1 MSETQK
7 EPTQLSPSPLESI
20 KTKIGTILSNWKV
33 RLGLVGAII
42 AAFGLMIFFWPHLVA
57 VQGMKT
63 WAARAGY
70 RPIECMLKDT
80 NDDHYISC
88 SAMSDNQIVP
98 LECSSSVFNLGCRVR
113 YGSSVPPIR
122 PATPTL

>member
-1 MSETQK
+1 MSESQQ
-7 EPTQLSPSPLESI
+7 EPTQLSPSPLESM

-42 AAFGLMIFFWPHLVA
+42 AALGLLIFFWPHWVA
-57 VQGMKT
+57 VLGMNS

-70 RPIECMLKDT
+70 QPIECMLKDT

-88 SAMSDNQIVP
+88 SAMSENQIVP
-98 LECSSSVFNLGCRVR
+98 LECSASVFNLGCRVR